1 MLPKA
6 VKTATEA
13 EEVAVAVVEE
23 DIVIII
29 VEDTTTI
36 GEVIVDT
43 ATTAEVDSRIEE
55 VKLVTKR
62 SFLQERFQYFNSF

>member
-29 VEDTTTI
+29 GEDTTTI